1 MALLV
6 VAIGAVA
13 LWPRAA
19 EPEPA
24 ASPEVLR
31 VAPPPIAEPDPQ
43 LIPPRP
49 APGAVRFFTPRY
61 AEKDGVVFHES
72 DVLQGAWVEPVG
84 SQPMLFVSVAS
95 GYSPTDV
102 ATVIVGPVGHEERLV
117 RWGDWGFH
125 FVGASG
131 ESARILALPDWLPM
145 RPQPGDPGSSA
156 ADVHQDAPVD
166 GPAEQPLSGVGYL
179 VKPHR

>member
-13 LWPRAA
+13 FWPRAA

-31 VAPPPIAEPDPQ
+31 VAPPPIVGPDPQ

-49 APGAVRFFTPRY
+49 APGAVRLHTPRY

-117 RWGDWGFH
+117 RWGDWGFQ
-125 FVGASG
+125 FVSGAGG
-131 ESARILALPDWLPM
+131 ESARILALPDSLPV
-145 RPQPGDPGSSA
+145 RPGLPGSSA
-156 ADVHQDAPVD
+156 ADVHQDAPMD
-166 GPAEQPLSGVGYL
+166 APAEQPLGGVGHL